1 VATHEESSDR
11 AKIVAAGHAAAS
23 WARARRAT
31 WTNAPLARPQAP
43 AVDAQADDTSDSV
56 LAGFFGFR
64 QRKAAEPADQEP
76 FDSAEMPVDSAE
88 GEAVDTAPAAAVDAA
103 HAPSVEPARVEP
115 EPVEPVEPAEPAGP
129 PLSERA
135 GEWIASAREPAARWL
150 GRIAAA
156 AALVAVAV
164 VAAPYAYR
172 LISSAKSVASQ
183 PAARPTPP
191 APSAPT
197 RSTGTLAIKSTPDG
211 ARVIVDGAPR
221 GTTPVTL
228 PGVAVGRHTIVLE
241 SSAGTIERSVTVT
254 ADAVTDVDESIFSGF
269 VTIYSPFEVTVTEG
283 ARALRPDDRNEIML
297 PPGRHELRVTNR
309 RLGFDE
315 VHRVEL
321 KPGQRATISIG
332 PQRSSISVTATEP
345 GEVWIDGARFG
356 DTPLADAPLDLG
368 THVVVVRRTAGG
380 ERRFTITATVK
391 PITLHVDFA
400 RP

>member
-1 VATHEESSDR
+1 MR
-11 AKIVAAGHAAAS
+11 
-23 WARARRAT
+23 WA
-31 WTNAPLARPQAP
+31 
-43 AVDAQADDTSDSV
+43 
-56 LAGFFGFR
+56 
-64 QRKAAEPADQEP
+64 
-76 FDSAEMPVDSAE
+76 
-88 GEAVDTAPAAAVDAA
+88 
-103 HAPSVEPARVEP
+103 
-115 EPVEPVEPAEPAGP
+115 
-129 PLSERA
+129 
-135 GEWIASAREPAARWL
+135 

-156 AALVAVAV
+156 AALVAVV
-164 VAAPYAYR
+164 VVGAPYVYR
-172 LISSAKSVASQ
+172 LMSSASSIATK
-183 PAARPTPP
+183 PARRPTPAP
-191 APSAPT
+191 AAGAPAST

-211 ARVIVDGAPR
+211 ARVTVDGAPR
-221 GTTPVTL
+221 GATPVTL

-241 SSAGTIERSVTVT
+241 SPAGTIERTVNVT